1 MAGYLGRTAAEIAR
15 AVRAGEATAREVVGE
30 HLGHIAATDPRIGA
44 FRSVR
49 RDQALAEATAL
60 DSRPDRYALPL
71 AGVPVAIKDNIAVSG
86 EFTGSGSRA
95 TATDPQLRD
104 HEIARRLRAAGAIV
118 VGITRMPELG
128 IFPTTDDPD
137 TITRNPWSPDRTPGG
152 SSGGSAAA
160 VASGMVP
167 VAHGTDGMGSI
178 RIPAA
183 CCGLVGLKP
192 GRGVVP
198 SQLAGESWYGLSEN
212 GVLATTPEDA
222 ELVFAVLAGLPT
234 GQRLAAPGR
243 LRIAVSRRSPIPVVR
258 ADADARAALSR
269 AARALVAQGHSARI
283 DDPRYSPAT
292 AAAGLSHW
300 FAGAA
305 SAVDSDALDL
315 AALQPRSRSHVRIGR
330 IGAVRGMVRPGA
342 KDRWRADMEAFFTEH
357 DVLLMPVLA
366 TSPLPAD
373 PWSSRS
379 WLRNIAA
386 SARFA
391 PYAAAWNVAGLPA
404 MSVPAGVRSDGLP
417 AAVQVVAGPGGEHLL
432 LAIARQIAAR
442 IPWQRTPN
450 GWIPEQE
457 LPAESAA

>member
-1 MAGYLGRTAAEIAR
+1 
-15 AVRAGEATAREVVGE
+15 
-30 HLGHIAATDPRIGA
+30 
-44 FRSVR
+44 
-49 RDQALAEATAL
+49 
-60 DSRPDRYALPL
+60 
-71 AGVPVAIKDNIAVSG
+71 
-86 EFTGSGSRA
+86 
-95 TATDPQLRD
+95 
-104 HEIARRLRAAGAIV
+104 
-118 VGITRMPELG
+118 
-128 IFPTTDDPD
+128 
-137 TITRNPWSPDRTPGG
+137 
-152 SSGGSAAA
+152 
-160 VASGMVP
+160 
-167 VAHGTDGMGSI
+167 
-178 RIPAA
+178 PAA

-222 ELVFAVLAGLPT
+222 ELVFGVLAGLPS

-283 DDPRYSPAT
+283 ADPPYSPAT

-330 IGAVRGMVRPGA
+330 IGAVRGLVRPGA
-342 KDRWRADMEAFFTEH
+342 KDRWRADMESFFTGH

-442 IPWQRTPN
+442 IPWQRHPN
-450 GWIPEQE
+450 GWIPEHE